1 MHDNLHIFVIMCSS
15 EPCAEMFA
23 REYKVPEK
31 GPAHCSECD
40 ERATYAEKTEIKS
53 CEWKKYVP
61 EM

>member
-1 MHDNLHIFVIMCSS
+1 
-15 EPCAEMFA
+15 MFA

-31 GPAHCSECD
+31 GPALLAECD
-40 ERATYAEKTEIKS
+40 ERAIYAEKTEIKS